1 MAVLGVN
8 SNNSINSEAI
18 CNGFGQSVIVW
29 VFALSLADVDGERER
44 LCGLID
50 LKRFYGIREKLVS
63 LWDVISGLLL
73 LFVASDQ
80 LRDY

>member
-1 MAVLGVN
+1 MGLVSQSL
-8 SNNSINSEAI
+8 S
-18 CNGFGQSVIVW
+18 GFLLCLWLVW
-29 VFALSLADVDGERER
+29 TKRER

-50 LKRFYGIREKLVS
+50 LKLFYGIREKLVS
-63 LWDVISGLLL
+63 LLDVISGLLL